1 MMQSNTPA
9 TRLSSVPIGTKLKMV
24 GDTMNRT
31 FVLAE
36 LRGDGYYELHCNG
49 RLSVTIVRKH
59 DCVTA

>member
-1 MMQSNTPA
+1 
-9 TRLSSVPIGTKLKMV
+9 MV

>member
-1 MMQSNTPA
+1 
-9 TRLSSVPIGTKLKMV
+9 MV

-49 RLSVTIVRKH
+49 RLSVTTCGSTIVSPLDSVLKL
-59 DCVTA
+59 